1 MGDNLAVRVPK
12 GITEQARVTVG
23 NALDIKVA
31 SDGLIVLR
39 PRHCQKCSLKDLVK
53 GMIKLNAHDEIY
65 RGKSAGREAWYWG
78 HLCCA

>member
-1 MGDNLAVRVPK
+1 MAVRVPK
-12 GITEQARVTVG
+12 GISEQDRVTVN

-39 PRHCQKCSLKDLVK
+39 PRNCQKCWLKDLVK
-53 GMIKLNAHDEIY
+53 GIIKLNAQDEIY
-65 RGKSAGREAWYWG
+65 WGKSAGREAWYWG